1 MQWSYCSLALSH
13 RIKRVPCI
21 FDSFKLPFTA
31 PLHKRL
37 PMSPFSGQMIHGQW
51 PVFMSPLGIPAV
63 WRLHCKVQGIVG
75 LPVSPRSFHMG
86 LVFLNATSI
95 YGSSIFCLKWK
106 SITLVSI
113 LSISDVSYLNDQEL
127 HGYSVNLNIAQE
139 LWQIV
144 SLCVLCDLLLSNF
157 AHIIQGYLI
166 TWVSQCQCSN
176 PEEYL

>member
-51 PVFMSPLGIPAV
+51 PVFMSPQGIPAV
-63 WRLHCKVQGIVG
+63 WQLHCKVQGIVG

-95 YGSSIFCLKWK
+95 YGSSIF
-106 SITLVSI
+106 
-113 LSISDVSYLNDQEL
+113 LSQMKEYHTCI
-127 HGYSVNLNIAQE
+127 NIEYQ
-139 LWQIV
+139 W
-144 SLCVLCDLLLSNF
+144 CVLFEWSGAAWLLCEPQHCPRIMANFVPMCALCLLLSNF
-157 AHIIQGYLI
+157 ALIIQSYLI

-176 PEEYL
+176 PEEYW